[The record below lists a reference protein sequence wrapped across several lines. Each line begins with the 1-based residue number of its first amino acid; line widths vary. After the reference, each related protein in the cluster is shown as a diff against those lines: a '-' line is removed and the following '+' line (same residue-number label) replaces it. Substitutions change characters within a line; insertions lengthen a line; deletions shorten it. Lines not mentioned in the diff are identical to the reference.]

1 MGGVN
6 RKNWSPFYQFR
17 TGSQRRERVK
27 VFFILSQLT
36 LSQSKLLLSTSSGVS
51 SKGGS
56 SKGSEVSVREK
67 SEDESR
73 KVHPFIRAI
82 LKKEKSEDIAKEIIG
97 AHLEDQKREIGPDEQ
112 NVGKEINRITENL
125 IEVTDYLGTDLPE
138 DLRYVQSFNQ
148 SILSKSLKSIWC
160 LLFRC

>member
-1 MGGVN
+1 M
-6 RKNWSPFYQFR
+6 
-17 TGSQRRERVK
+17 
-27 VFFILSQLT
+27 
-36 LSQSKLLLSTSSGVS
+36 
-51 SKGGS
+51 
-56 SKGSEVSVREK
+56 SVREK

-148 SILSKSLKSIWC
+148 SILSKSKSLTSIWC

>member
-1 MGGVN
+1 M
-6 RKNWSPFYQFR
+6 
-17 TGSQRRERVK
+17 
-27 VFFILSQLT
+27 
-36 LSQSKLLLSTSSGVS
+36 
-51 SKGGS
+51 
-56 SKGSEVSVREK
+56 SVREK
-67 SEDESR
+67 SEEDSR

-138 DLRYVQSFNQ
+138 DLRYVQNFNQ
-148 SILSKSLKSIWC
+148 IQICDKKH
-160 LLFRC
+160 LLNVYCYAVTLDP

>member
-1 MGGVN
+1 MTRFLGDG
-6 RKNWSPFYQFR
+6 RSKQEKLESLLSIPD
-17 TGSQRRERVK
+17 RVSEEGK
-27 VFFILSQLT
+27 SEGFSFFFSCLA
-36 LSQSKLLLSTSSGVS
+36 LSQSKQQISSGGS
-51 SKGGS
+51 SKEGS
-56 SKGSEVSVREK
+56 SKGSEVSVRER
-67 SEDESR
+67 SEDDSR

-138 DLRYVQSFNQ
+138 DLRHVQSFNWI
-148 SILSKSLKSIWC
+148 ILS
-160 LLFRC
+160 

>member
-1 MGGVN
+1 M
-6 RKNWSPFYQFR
+6 
-17 TGSQRRERVK
+17 
-27 VFFILSQLT
+27 
-36 LSQSKLLLSTSSGVS
+36 
-51 SKGGS
+51 
-56 SKGSEVSVREK
+56 SVRER
-67 SEDESR
+67 SEDDSR

-138 DLRYVQSFNQ
+138 DLRHVQNFNQ
-148 SILSKSLKSIWC
+148 IQISYCYAVDLDPYCENMSVKHFGSDQSKWKKISAIAQMQK
-160 LLFRC
+160 RKHQRDPQRK

>member
-1 MGGVN
+1 M
-6 RKNWSPFYQFR
+6 
-17 TGSQRRERVK
+17 
-27 VFFILSQLT
+27 
-36 LSQSKLLLSTSSGVS
+36 
-51 SKGGS
+51 
-56 SKGSEVSVREK
+56 SVRER
-67 SEDESR
+67 SEDDSR

-138 DLRYVQSFNQ
+138 DLRHVQ
-148 SILSKSLKSIWC
+148 IIVKIC
-160 LLFRC
+160 LLNIFIQTSQNGRGSQPSARYRRGKTR